1 MKQKFKENPNT
12 VDRMDQHYENLKNKE
27 ERYAEWI
34 MDYLKPLIPKEGKIL
49 DIGCGMGRLLHEAG
63 KFTDAK
69 LYGIDISWNAITEAT
84 KRYPK
89 INFKVVDAEQLVGKY
104 DLIINSQ
111 TLEHVNDPEKIIS
124 RMKECG
130 KRLFITVPY
139 PKSSLDNGVKLHYWR
154 FEEKDFENLLD
165 NPTIKKHGINHMVI
179 WT

>member
-1 MKQKFKENPNT
+1 MKQKFKINPNT
-12 VDRMDQHYENLKNKE
+12 VERMDQHYAKLKGKE
-27 ERYAEWI
+27 ERFADWI

-49 DIGCGMGRLLHEAG
+49 DIGCGMGRLLDEVG
-63 KFTDAK
+63 KFTSAK
-69 LYGIDISWNAITEAT
+69 LYGIDISWNAITEAN

-89 INFKVVDAEQLVGKY
+89 IDFKVADTEYLTGDY

-111 TLEHVNDPEKIIS
+111 TLEHVDNPVTIINN
-124 RMKECG
+124 MKECG

-139 PKSSLDNGVKLHYWR
+139 PKSSLDNGVHLHYWR
-154 FEEKDFENLLD
+154 FETKDFESILK